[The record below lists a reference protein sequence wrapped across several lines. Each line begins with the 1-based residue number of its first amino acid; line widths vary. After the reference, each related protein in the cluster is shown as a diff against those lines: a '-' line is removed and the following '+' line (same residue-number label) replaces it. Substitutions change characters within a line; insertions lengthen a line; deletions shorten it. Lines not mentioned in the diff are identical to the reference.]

1 MQARYRAT
9 GLTGASNIQILKDVL
24 KYLDQLDRTFHALA
38 DRSRRAMVERLV
50 RGPAS
55 VSELARPF
63 EMTLPAVVQ
72 HLAVLESAGIVT
84 SEKVGRVRTYQLA
97 PDALSVCG
105 AWIGEQRLPAERRL
119 DRLGE
124 FLDNDNNKEN

>member
-1 MQARYRAT
+1 M
-9 GLTGASNIQILKDVL
+9 L
-24 KYLDQLDRTFHALA
+24 KYSDQLDRTFHALA

-50 RGPAS
+50 RSPAS
-55 VSELARPF
+55 VSELAQPF

-97 PDALSVCG
+97 PDALTVCG

-119 DRLGE
+119 DRLAE
-124 FLDNDNNKEN
+124 FLDDDNKEKK